1 MKFST
6 VLVSSAI
13 LAASVSAR
21 PQKFTRRQTVASL
34 AASQQSKATV
44 TAACKADSDCQQ
56 GCCGFS
62 TGLCAGPAVAQ
73 QADGGC
79 GFGTKTPNCDV
90 ATLLGFTADCVSG
103 FVNDDLTDPTI
114 QAAAAFAAQLDNL
127 PFTPSVTS
135 AASTTAAAA
144 ASTSVAATDNSAS
157 SGSGAD
163 LQSSTTLDP
172 SVIQNVDD
180 GQNPPTAGQTAAVVS
195 QNNFINFCAQT
206 LPATPLTNGLQLTTG
221 SCNPTP
227 IGLIPSSDKMPSGKF
242 QNPTNG
248 ATIPANQAF
257 TITLAVKN
265 IQLGDFT
272 NAQQT
277 YFANPQT
284 LNADGIIVGHTHF
297 VIEAMPSLNST
308 AVTDPTEFIFFKG
321 VDDAQD
327 ADGNVSV
334 NVTAGVP
341 AGAYRLGTIVAAS
354 THQPAIVPIA
364 QHGLLDDVI
373 YFTAA

>member
-1 MKFST
+1 MKFSASFSSLLT
-6 VLVSSAI
+6 LAVL
-13 LAASVSAR
+13 ASGAFAR
-21 PQKFTRRQTVASL
+21 PAANAELREMQRRAN
-34 AASQQSKATV
+34 
-44 TAACKADSDCQQ
+44 
-56 GCCGFS
+56 
-62 TGLCAGPAVAQ
+62 AQ
-73 QADGGC
+73 A
-79 GFGTKTPNCDV
+79 
-90 ATLLGFTADCVSG
+90 
-103 FVNDDLTDPTI
+103 
-114 QAAAAFAAQLDNL
+114 
-127 PFTPSVTS
+127 
-135 AASTTAAAA
+135 
-144 ASTSVAATDNSAS
+144 
-157 SGSGAD
+157 

-242 QNPTNG
+242 QNPKNG
-248 ATIPANQAF
+248 DTIPANQAF

-284 LNADGIIVGHTHF
+284 LNAQGEIIGHTHF
-297 VIEAMPSLNST
+297 VIEAIDSLDST
-308 AVTDPTEFIFFKG
+308 TVTDPTQFTFFKG

-341 AGAYRLGTIVAAS
+341 AGTYRMGTIVAAS

-364 QHGLLDDVI
+364 QHGLLDDVV
-373 YFTAA
+373 YFTASDSGAAAGGAGGNNAAAGGAAGNAGAGKGAAAATTAAASTATAAKGQAGKGQQGKGGQAAKGQQGKGGFGGKFGKGRPRF

>member
-1 MKFST
+1 MYTST
-6 VLVSSAI
+6 LIA
-13 LAASVSAR
+13 LALATAASAR
-21 PQKFTRRQTVASL
+21 PAFQRRQASALANGQAAIALNQQFASLTTSSSCTTGEDACVNQKFAQCVGGSFVVQACGPGTIC
-34 AASQQSKATV
+34 AALPLTSGSGTTIACTTQSDLDARIAATGATSSGTT
-44 TAACKADSDCQQ
+44 TAAAD
-56 GCCGFS
+56 
-62 TGLCAGPAVAQ
+62 T
-73 QADGGC
+73 
-79 GFGTKTPNCDV
+79 
-90 ATLLGFTADCVSG
+90 
-103 FVNDDLTDPTI
+103 
-114 QAAAAFAAQLDNL
+114 
-127 PFTPSVTS
+127 TS
-135 AASTTAAAA
+135 AAAA
-144 ASTSVAATDNSAS
+144 ASTSVSSTDNSAS
-157 SGSGAD
+157 SGSGSD

-195 QNNFINFCAQT
+195 QNNFMNFCALT
-206 LPATPLTNGLQLTTG
+206 LPNTPLTNGLQLTTG

-242 QNPTNG
+242 QNPKNG
-248 ATIPANQAF
+248 ATIPANKQF
-257 TITLAVKN
+257 TITLQVKN

-284 LNADGIIVGHTHF
+284 LNSDGVIIGHTHF
-297 VIEAMPSLNST
+297 VIEAVDSLAST
-308 AVTDPTEFIFFKG
+308 KVTDPTEFIFFKG

-341 AGAYRLGTIVAAS
+341 AGTYRMGTIVAAS

-364 QHGLLDDVI
+364 QHGLLDDVV
-373 YFTAA
+373 YFTAK